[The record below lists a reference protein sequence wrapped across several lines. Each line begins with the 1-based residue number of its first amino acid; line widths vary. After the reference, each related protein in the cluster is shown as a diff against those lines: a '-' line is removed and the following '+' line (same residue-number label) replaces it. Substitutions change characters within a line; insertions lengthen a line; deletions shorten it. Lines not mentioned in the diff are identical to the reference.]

1 MTAPPAHRT
10 GYALF
15 ETALGWCG
23 IAWTADGIRRVQL
36 PDPRPDR
43 DHRLL
48 AARLGATGPADSA
61 SDQRMR
67 PVIEAIV
74 ALLAGAGDRDGV
86 LAGAVL
92 DLTGVPAFHQRVYEV
107 TRTIPAGSTLSYGE
121 VADRIAAPGAARAVG
136 RALGDNPVPI
146 VVPCHRVLAA
156 DGSMHGFSAPGGVAT
171 KRRMLQIEGAVRP
184 DEPTLF

>member
-36 PDPRPDR
+36 PDPRPAR
-43 DHRLL
+43 DHRLM
-48 AARLGATGPADSA
+48 AARLGASGSAGPAT
-61 SDQRMR
+61 DQRVR

-74 ALLAGAGDRDGV
+74 ALLAGEGDRDGV
-86 LAGAVL
+86 LAGALL
-92 DLTGVPAFHQRVYEV
+92 DLTGVPAFPRRVYEV
-107 TRTIPAGSTLSYGE
+107 TRTIPAGSTLSYGA
-121 VADRIAAPGAARAVG
+121 VADRIGAPGAARAVG
-136 RALGDNPVPI
+136 RALGDNPCPI

-156 DGSMHGFSAPGGVAT
+156 DGSMHGFSAPGGIAT
-171 KRRMLQIEGAVRP
+171 KRRMLQIEGALRP